1 MRKQLMWWN
10 HKWQIAACRMQQIQK
25 HTSLRWHC
33 GADRLHVAFSELTE
47 TGSVECKNS
56 LFNIKCL
63 GKIIYHLFIYHSYT
77 SNS

>member
-1 MRKQLMWWN
+1 MADSSLQN
-10 HKWQIAACRMQQIQK
+10 ATDPETYS
-25 HTSLRWHC
+25 TSLRWHC